1 MVRCRLRA
9 SHHEGLKMNAKVRI
23 GIILVALIAGGA
35 VVGGLWA
42 WQKYRMWNQTVGTA
56 NNWCIEIPPI
66 ENPRA
71 WLEQTQPEIAAVIHW
86 RRWSLYP
93 GRYCAIGLQ
102 QANIMARR
110 IATGEREEVSI
121 PVPSK
126 RTVAEIAGVIAPR
139 IWADSASIHEAL
151 ISDSM
156 LWQITPN
163 TYRVY
168 WEIDAEGLANR
179 MRSESVTWWNAD
191 RLKKAWTL
199 GLRQHE
205 VVTLASIVQ
214 EETADVQEAPRV
226 AGLYLNRL
234 NKKMLLQA
242 DPTLKFALGDWTL
255 RRVLDEDKKVASPY
269 NTYQNPGLPPGPIR
283 ITDPRYIDAVLNA
296 EKHNFLYMCAKPDGS
311 GNHAFAHTY
320 QEHLKNAR
328 AWQNML
334 NRERIYR

>member
-1 MVRCRLRA
+1 M
-9 SHHEGLKMNAKVRI
+9 KMKTKSRI
-23 GIILVALIAGGA
+23 GFIGVALIVCGA
-35 VVGGLWA
+35 VCGGIWA
-42 WQKYRMWNQTVGTA
+42 WQKYRMWNETIGEA
-56 NNWCIEIPPI
+56 SDWCIEIPPVDDS
-66 ENPRA
+66 RVWFA
-71 WLEQTQPEIAAVIHW
+71 QAYPEISAVIDW
-86 RRWSLYP
+86 RGWSLYP
-93 GRYCAIGLQ
+93 GRYCEVEPQKAHAI
-102 QANIMARR
+102 ARR

-139 IWADSASIHEAL
+139 IWADSSSIHEAL
-151 ISDSM
+151 ASDSM

-168 WEIDAEGLANR
+168 WEIDAESLANR
-179 MRSESVTWWNAD
+179 MRSESAAWWNTD
-191 RLKKAWTL
+191 RLKKAWAL

-214 EETADVQEAPRV
+214 EETADVKEAPRV

-269 NTYQNPGLPPGPIR
+269 NTYRNPGLPPGPIR
-283 ITDPRYIDAVLNA
+283 IADPRYIDAVLNA

-311 GNHAFAHTY
+311 GNHAFARSY